1 MKFVADES
9 LDFPIVVALRTEG
22 YDVYSIKEQSP
33 RMDDEAILKIANEQ
47 KRILI
52 TCDKDFGELVFR
64 LQLVSSGIV
73 LLRLPEL
80 SNQKKIEAM
89 LALVA
94 QHGEILNSSFCVIT
108 SGKLR
113 IVAI

>member
-9 LDFPIVVALRTEG
+9 FDFPIVKALRDAG
-22 YDVYSIKEQSP
+22 HDVYSIKEQSP
-33 RMDDEAILKIANEQ
+33 RMDDDEILKTANES
-47 KRILI
+47 KRILL

-64 LQLVSSGIV
+64 LKLVSSGII

-80 SNQKKIEAM
+80 SNQKKEEIT
-89 LALVA
+89 LQCIT
-94 QHGEILNSSFCVIT
+94 QHGEILTSSFCVIT
-108 SGKLR
+108 SGKVR